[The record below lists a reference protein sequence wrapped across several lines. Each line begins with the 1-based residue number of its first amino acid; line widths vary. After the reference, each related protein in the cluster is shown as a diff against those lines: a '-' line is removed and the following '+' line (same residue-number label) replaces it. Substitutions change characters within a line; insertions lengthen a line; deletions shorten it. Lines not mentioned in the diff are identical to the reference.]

1 MPSDDKKNLALNQ
14 EQMKPSK
21 RPSLAARRSVE
32 VVIDIPKLEEKDPP
46 KVWQLHKHWSQS
58 PIHPERLPF
67 QSPLGPAPYR
77 PFELDQCAGR
87 SGLQSPLPS
96 GMRRPSLINP
106 LAVNNRQAQVAG
118 R

>member
-14 EQMKPSK
+14 EKPSK
-21 RPSLAARRSVE
+21 RPSLAARRSMD
-32 VVIDIPKLEEKDPP
+32 VVIDIPKVEEKEPP
-46 KVWQLHKHWSQS
+46 KVWQLHKHWAQS

-67 QSPLGPAPYR
+67 QSPLGPAAPYR

-106 LAVNNRQAQVAG
+106 VTVNNRQVQVNG